1 MVSPSSK
8 PRRIGFAV
16 TLATFAIFGGLVG
29 GLTWQM
35 RGQLRGEVLRREAE
49 AIQAVA
55 MMQLQ
60 MAEERTGEN
69 DGPGDMETLFAAV
82 LESSRLRGVLAV
94 QLFEVNGALRAAL
107 PSAAGGPVDRWWSLG
122 LKSPQ
127 GRFVPNGSLE
137 AVLGFLVEVGAKPTR
152 VPLMDL
158 AVPLAGPANHIGGV
172 ARYWMDGAPVAA
184 EFARLDRRLAL
195 QAGSALF
202 AGTLLIGGVLWWAF
216 SRLTLA
222 NRRLLEQSMDLKR
235 ANEELDFAAKTGALG
250 AISAHLIHGL
260 KNPLAGLEGFVAET
274 AAAGDAPGGE
284 ACRAA
289 VETTRRLRA
298 LVNEVGTV
306 LREESGVAAEYA
318 VPVAELVQDIRIR
331 ALPVAEPAGVTLTA
345 FADPNLEIKARTAN
359 LVGLVLANLITNA
372 IEASASGATVALEAR
387 RVGDNAEF
395 MVRDAGAGLPQA
407 VQDALFRPV
416 RSQKRAG
423 GGVGL
428 AISHRLAKHA
438 GGELSLVRSSPEGTL
453 FRLVVPAVNVA

>member
-16 TLATFAIFGGLVG
+16 TLATFAIFGGLVV

-55 MMQLQ
+55 IMQLQ
-60 MAEERTGEN
+60 MAEERTEEN

-94 QLFEVNGALRAAL
+94 QLFEASGALWAAL
-107 PSAAGGPVDRWWSLG
+107 PSAAGGTVNPWWSLE
-122 LKSPQ
+122 LKTPQ
-127 GRFVPNGSLE
+127 GRFVATGSLE
-137 AVLGFLVEVGAKPTR
+137 AVLGVTVASGAKSTQ
-152 VPLMDL
+152 VPLMDI
-158 AVPLAGPANHIGGV
+158 AVPLAGPANREGGV

-184 EFARLDRRLAL
+184 EFARLDRRLAF
-195 QAGSALF
+195 QAGSALL
-202 AGTLLIGGVLWWAF
+202 AGTLLIGAVLGWAF

-289 VETTRRLRA
+289 VDTTRRLRA
-298 LVNEVGTV
+298 LVNEVGTI
-306 LREESGVAAEYA
+306 LREESGAAADYA

-331 ALPVAEPAGVTLTA
+331 AVPVAEPAGVTLTA
-345 FADPNLEIKARTAN
+345 VAEANVEIKARTAN

-372 IEASASGATVALEAR
+372 IEASAPGTTVAIEAQ
-387 RVGDNAEF
+387 RVGDNVEF
-395 MVRDAGAGLPQA
+395 VVRDNGAGLPQA

-416 RSQKRAG
+416 RSEKRAG

-438 GGELSLVRSSPEGTL
+438 GGELALVHSSPEGTS
-453 FRLVVPAVNVA
+453 FRLVVPAVNGA

>member
-1 MVSPSSK
+1 MVSPFSK

-16 TLATFAIFGGLVG
+16 TLATFAIFGGLVV

-55 MMQLQ
+55 VMQLQ
-60 MAEERTGEN
+60 MAEERADEN
-69 DGPGDMETLFAAV
+69 DATGQMETLFAAV
-82 LESSRLRGVLAV
+82 LESSRLRGVVAV
-94 QLFEVNGALRAAL
+94 QLFEANGALWAAL
-107 PSAAGGPVDRWWSLG
+107 PSAAGGPVNRWWSLG
-122 LKSPQ
+122 LKAPQ
-127 GRFVPNGSLE
+127 GRFVPKGSLE
-137 AVLGFLVEVGAKPTR
+137 AVLGLSVVSGEQPTR
-152 VPLMDL
+152 VPLMDI
-158 AVPLAGPANHIGGV
+158 AVPLAGPGTRESVV

-195 QAGSALF
+195 QAGSALV
-202 AGTLLIGGVLWWAF
+202 AGTLLMGGVLGWAF

-306 LREESGVAAEYA
+306 LREESGAAADYA
-318 VPVAELVQDIRIR
+318 VPVSELVQDIRIR
-331 ALPVAEPAGVTLTA
+331 SMPVAEPAGVTLTA
-345 FADPNLEIKARTAN
+345 VADSDLEIKARTAN

-372 IEASASGATVALEAR
+372 IEASAAGATVALEGR
-387 RVGDNAEF
+387 RIGGNAEF
-395 MVRDAGAGLPQA
+395 VVRDAGPGLPQA

-416 RSQKRAG
+416 RSRKRAG

-438 GGELSLVRSSPEGTL
+438 GGELSLVHSSPEGTS
-453 FRLVVPAVNVA
+453 FRLVVPAVNGA

>member
-1 MVSPSSK
+1 MVSPLFK
-8 PRRIGFAV
+8 PRRIGFVV
-16 TLATFAIFGGLVG
+16 TLVTFAIFGGLVV

-49 AIQAVA
+49 AIHAVA
-55 MMQLQ
+55 VMQLQ
-60 MAEERTGEN
+60 VAEERTDEN
-69 DGPGDMETLFAAV
+69 DEPGDLETLFAAV
-82 LESSRLRGVLAV
+82 LESSRLRGVVAV
-94 QLFEVNGALRAAL
+94 QLFEANGALWAAL
-107 PSAAGGPVDRWWSLG
+107 PSAAGGPVNRWWTLG
-122 LKSPQ
+122 LNAPQ
-127 GRFVPNGSLE
+127 GRFVPEGSLE
-137 AVLGFLVEVGAKPTR
+137 AVLGLTVDSGEKATR
-152 VPLMDL
+152 VPLMDI
-158 AVPLAGPANHIGGV
+158 AVPLAGPGNPEGAI

-195 QAGSALF
+195 QAGSALI
-202 AGTLLIGGVLWWAF
+202 AGTLLIGGVLGWAF

-274 AAAGDAPGGE
+274 AAGDAAGGE

-306 LREESGVAAEYA
+306 LREESGAAADYA

-331 ALPVAEPAGVTLTA
+331 AMPVAEPAGVALTA
-345 FADPNLEIKARTAN
+345 VADPDLEIKARTAN

-372 IEASASGATVALEAR
+372 VEASVAGATVALEAR
-387 RVGDNAEF
+387 RVGNNAEF
-395 MVRDAGAGLPQA
+395 VVRDAGPGLPQA

-416 RSQKRAG
+416 RSRKRAG

-438 GGELSLVRSSPEGTL
+438 GGELSLVRSSPEGTS
-453 FRLVVPAVNVA
+453 FRLVVPAVNGA